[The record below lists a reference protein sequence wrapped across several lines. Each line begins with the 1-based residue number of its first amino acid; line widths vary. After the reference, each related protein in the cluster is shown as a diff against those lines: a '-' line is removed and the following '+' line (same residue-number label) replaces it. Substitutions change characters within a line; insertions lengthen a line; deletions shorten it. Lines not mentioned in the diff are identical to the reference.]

1 MRDALVLTRFHAK
14 MVVRGMRFIWFG
26 CLLPVITFV
35 IMATLLKDSS
45 YVPVGLSVTNF
56 LLPGHLLIIIVYTMN
71 FVLGYNYF
79 RYKEDGTFTNYH
91 LLGVPKRNVLL
102 SLWGT
107 SFLFQVVSSLILI
120 GVTLLIGGVTFQMAN
135 LPLLLFAMVLVNFLE
150 FALTYLLV
158 IISGTYETFNIA
170 AITVFL
176 LQIIFGG
183 LTIPPELFSKVA
195 FEMVQ
200 WMNPVYYGLQVIRD
214 IWWNNAGF
222 EGVMEGILT
231 LSVVSMILFITAF
244 YLEKRLCVKK

>member
-1 MRDALVLTRFHAK
+1 MRDALVLARYHTK

-26 CLLPVITFV
+26 CLLPVMTFF
-35 IMATLLKDSS
+35 IMAVALKGTD
-45 YVPVGLSVTNF
+45 YVPSGLSIANF

-79 RYKEDGTFTNYH
+79 RYKEDGTFTNYQ

-107 SFLFQVVSSLILI
+107 SFLFQLVSSLILI
-120 GVTLLIGGVTFQMAN
+120 TTVVLFCEVSFQMIN
-135 LPLLLFAMVLVNFLE
+135 MPLLLLAIALVNFLE

-176 LQIIFGG
+176 IQVIFGG

-195 FEMVQ
+195 YDVVQ
-200 WMNPVYYGLQVIRD
+200 LMNPIYYGLKVIREV
-214 IWWNNAGF
+214 WWFNATLT
-222 EGVMEGILT
+222 GVGEELIT
-231 LSVVSMILFITAF
+231 LVIVTAILFTTAY
-244 YLEKRLCVKK
+244 YLEKRLCVRK